1 MKISESL
8 KVFDAGW
15 VRKSKGYRVH
25 FQKKVDNEFIT
36 DHVPN
41 LEDNPVDSDVVAW
54 RIAWKLYQT
63 TKSGA
68 AENSEPEFVN
78 IYVVDDLGSPV
89 KFYVTNQLKVY
100 NSKTVD

>member
-8 KVFDAGW
+8 KIFDSGW
-15 VRKSKGYRVH
+15 VRKNKGYRVH

-41 LEDNPVDSDVVAW
+41 LEDNAVDSDVVAW
-54 RIAWKLYQT
+54 RLAWKLYQT
-63 TKSGA
+63 TKSDMV
-68 AENSEPEFVN
+68 ENSEPEFVN
-78 IYVVDDLGSPV
+78 IYVVDDLGNPV

>member
-1 MKISESL
+1 MKIAESL
-8 KVFDAGW
+8 KIIDAGW

-25 FQKKVDNEFIT
+25 FQKKVGDEFIT

-41 LEDNPVDSDVVAW
+41 LADTPLDSDVVAW
-54 RIAWKLYQT
+54 RLAWKLYQT

-68 AENSEPEFVN
+68 AGNSEPEFVN
-78 IYVVDDLGSPV
+78 IYVIDDLGNPV

>member
-8 KVFDAGW
+8 KIFDAGW

-41 LEDNPVDSDVVAW
+41 LKGNPLDSDVVAW
-54 RIAWKLYQT
+54 RVAWKLYQT
-63 TKSGA
+63 TKSDM

-78 IYVVDDLGSPV
+78 IYVVDDLGNPV

-100 NSKTVD
+100 NSKPVD